1 MENNNDL
8 EIVGSEPIDKVEDAV
23 DSQVTES
30 QTELPVETKTETTE
44 IKEVK
49 DIGIY
54 KNVDTNILDKDKLI
68 SIPKI
73 PYEQYYL
80 YLNNVNEISKEYME
94 NNVNASLSSY
104 FNVSGMNGTVSKAT
118 ANGFSID
125 SPSVLSREDVI
136 VGPRK
141 VTRTG
146 KTKESRIKSI
156 VSNVISGGQTVQF
169 PLNNSGFQI
178 TMTHPGT
185 NELFECRKT
194 LRNLAIDSEI
204 NVGGLLYN
212 STKTRLINHIID
224 FALEYIQ
231 DTTLDFDK
239 GNLGKRDFKQIKKY
253 IDPMDYPFIIAC
265 MGMSLTPQG
274 NTTSIT
280 CVNTTVIEET
290 KDSKGKITKKPK
302 CDYIATATLS
312 VKDTIRLKDERYTET
327 MFDIISRV
335 KSKTV
340 SLDDLKTYQIERM
353 KNMSKDLDKITF
365 SGNGESIT
373 FNLYN
378 PNYENY
384 EKVSLAYVTNLEN
397 ILYGLGDAD
406 NEDRDKTLS
415 DLLELN
421 KLSGFIHYLK
431 SVDIGS
437 DTIDLVNYVD
447 EEEFNKNISEVTEI
461 LSEFNSDN
469 LTMNI
474 YLEKLF
480 EFISY
485 SNIASLAVNNFQ
497 CPKCKEKQNKDDEL
511 IWLDPLNYFLEI
523 LDYRFTNILE

>member
-141 VTRTG
+141 VTRAG

-194 LRNLAIDSEI
+194 LRNLSIDSEI

-265 MGMSLTPQG
+265 IGMTLTPQG

-290 KDSKGKITKKPK
+290 KDSKGKIIKKPK
-302 CDYIATATLS
+302 CDYVATATLS

-340 SLDDLKTYQIERM
+340 SLDDLKTYQKERM

-421 KLSGFIHYLK
+421 KLSGFTHYLK

>member
-1 MENNNDL
+1 
-8 EIVGSEPIDKVEDAV
+8 
-23 DSQVTES
+23 
-30 QTELPVETKTETTE
+30 
-44 IKEVK
+44 
-49 DIGIY
+49 
-54 KNVDTNILDKDKLI
+54 
-68 SIPKI
+68 
-73 PYEQYYL
+73 
-80 YLNNVNEISKEYME
+80 
-94 NNVNASLSSY
+94 
-104 FNVSGMNGTVSKAT
+104 
-118 ANGFSID
+118 
-125 SPSVLSREDVI
+125 
-136 VGPRK
+136 
-141 VTRTG
+141 
-146 KTKESRIKSI
+146 
-156 VSNVISGGQTVQF
+156 
-169 PLNNSGFQI
+169 
-178 TMTHPGT
+178 
-185 NELFECRKT
+185 
-194 LRNLAIDSEI
+194 
-204 NVGGLLYN
+204 
-212 STKTRLINHIID
+212 
-224 FALEYIQ
+224 
-231 DTTLDFDK
+231 
-239 GNLGKRDFKQIKKY
+239 
-253 IDPMDYPFIIAC
+253 
-265 MGMSLTPQG
+265 
-274 NTTSIT
+274 
-280 CVNTTVIEET
+280 
-290 KDSKGKITKKPK
+290 
-302 CDYIATATLS
+302 
-312 VKDTIRLKDERYTET
+312 

-340 SLDDLKTYQIERM
+340 SLDDLKTYQKERM